1 MATYDPI
8 YTPVIQNVFITPNP
22 AKPGDTVTISV
33 AAIDAVAYPY
43 MQVITAGELSA
54 GEF

>member
-8 YTPVIQNVFITPNP
+8 YTPIIQSAFLTPNP
-22 AKPGDTVTISV
+22 AKPGDTVLISV

-54 GEF
+54 GEV